1 MKTENIMLN
10 EISQTQ
16 KDKCRMISLTWDTK
30 SMQNHKD
37 RNWND
42 GCQDLEDGVKGYCLK
57 GTEFNFKMI
66 K

>member
-16 KDKCRMISLTWDTK
+16 KDKCRMISLTWDTE
-30 SMQNHKD
+30 SMKKHKD

-42 GCQDLEDGVKGYCLK
+42 GC
-57 GTEFNFKMI
+57 
-66 K
+66 